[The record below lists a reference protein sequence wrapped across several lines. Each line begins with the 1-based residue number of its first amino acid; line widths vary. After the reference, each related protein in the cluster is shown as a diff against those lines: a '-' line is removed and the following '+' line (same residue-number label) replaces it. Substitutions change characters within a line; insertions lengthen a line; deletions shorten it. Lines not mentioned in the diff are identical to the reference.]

1 MAPPP
6 DDLMTPLNAFSYFN
20 NRYYLIFRE
29 VMEPLAAR
37 SVTKSKT
44 ELIGSLEHS
53 DDRLLYLPPDSNTQN
68 NLA

>member
-1 MAPPP
+1 MTV
-6 DDLMTPLNAFSYFN
+6 TPLNAFSYFN

-29 VMEPLAAR
+29 VMELLAAR
-37 SVTKSKT
+37 SVTTKSKT

-68 NLA
+68 N